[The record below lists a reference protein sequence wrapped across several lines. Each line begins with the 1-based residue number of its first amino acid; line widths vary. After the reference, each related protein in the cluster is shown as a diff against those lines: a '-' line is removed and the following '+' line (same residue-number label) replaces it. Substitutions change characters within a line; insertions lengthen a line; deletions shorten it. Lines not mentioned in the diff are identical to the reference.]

1 MTDITKTL
9 LPSLTL
15 DSGLVITC
23 NDAFTKLLGFSE
35 SEIKN
40 TLLEDKLIWFE
51 NTPFIDLKGLQ
62 ADSIINEEGSFSLA
76 KIFNNLHYA
85 VSVKLHCVSERDN
98 IFKLYFCIIENKSV
112 DPIAELPNGWGLTS
126 RINYLIDYQDLS
138 LKNMA
143 LIILDVD
150 NFSTVN
156 YRYNYFV
163 GDQYL
168 VALGKILQEATKNI
182 GFVVR
187 YTNAK
192 FGILIEENLLIEDN
206 LNILP
211 VNFTKQLEK
220 ICFNLCIELTK
231 PIKIDSTIEIIKSF
245 SIGVSSP
252 GFDYGNYQSMQIA
265 AETELQKSKKFSTN
279 KFFIASPEFKDELR
293 TRKFIID
300 LLPQAIAEDKIQIY
314 YQPQY
319 DIQNNQL
326 IGLEALSRWNDEVL
340 GNIPPDLF
348 VPITEEIGLHFE
360 FDLWVFEKVCV
371 QIVEWQKQN
380 IPVPRIAVNISFKT
394 MEMSTLIE
402 RLKNILIKTDCSTDF
417 LELEITETSSVNNA
431 KILADNMLAAKS
443 LGMHIAIDDFGTGY
457 SSLSLIRTFHQS
469 LDKLKLDRSLIEQVC
484 NTKLDK
490 DFTKHIIELGKI
502 LAVKVLAEGVET
514 QQQLDLLIDIGCD
527 YAQGY
532 YFAKALSK
540 EDILSLMQAK

>member
-1 MTDITKTL
+1 L
-9 LPSLTL
+9 
-15 DSGLVITC
+15 
-23 NDAFTKLLGFSE
+23 
-35 SEIKN
+35 
-40 TLLEDKLIWFE
+40 
-51 NTPFIDLKGLQ
+51 
-62 ADSIINEEGSFSLA
+62 
-76 KIFNNLHYA
+76 
-85 VSVKLHCVSERDN
+85 
-98 IFKLYFCIIENKSV
+98 
-112 DPIAELPNGWGLTS
+112 
-126 RINYLIDYQDLS
+126 
-138 LKNMA
+138 
-143 LIILDVD
+143 
-150 NFSTVN
+150 
-156 YRYNYFV
+156 
-163 GDQYL
+163 
-168 VALGKILQEATKNI
+168 
-182 GFVVR
+182 
-187 YTNAK
+187 
-192 FGILIEENLLIEDN
+192 
-206 LNILP
+206 
-211 VNFTKQLEK
+211 
-220 ICFNLCIELTK
+220 
-231 PIKIDSTIEIIKSF
+231 
-245 SIGVSSP
+245 
-252 GFDYGNYQSMQIA
+252 
-265 AETELQKSKKFSTN
+265 
-279 KFFIASPEFKDELR
+279 
-293 TRKFIID
+293 
-300 LLPQAIAEDKIQIY
+300 
-314 YQPQY
+314 
-319 DIQNNQL
+319 
-326 IGLEALSRWNDEVL
+326 L